1 MQLKTSPFLL
11 TTLLVVAMKRP
22 IGSLNGKKLR
32 KYASTKKFI
41 TGAVG
46 LTLAVLCAIMLASYR
61 PLLKMLIQS
70 KMNLDQKSEF
80 FKWWVNPSVPTEV
93 GIYFFHILNPY
104 EVQNG
109 GKKIK
114 VKEMGKYM
122 FK

>member
-1 MQLKTSPFLL
+1 MQLKSIYCLL

-22 IGSLNGKKLR
+22 IGSLNGKKFR
-32 KYASTKKFI
+32 KYASSKKFI
-41 TGAVG
+41 TGSVG
-46 LTLAVLCAIMLASYR
+46 LAVAILCTILLASYR

-70 KMNLDQKSEF
+70 KMNLDKNSEF
-80 FKWWVNPSVPTEV
+80 FKFWVNPSVPTEV
-93 GIYFFHILNPY
+93 GIYFFHIINPY